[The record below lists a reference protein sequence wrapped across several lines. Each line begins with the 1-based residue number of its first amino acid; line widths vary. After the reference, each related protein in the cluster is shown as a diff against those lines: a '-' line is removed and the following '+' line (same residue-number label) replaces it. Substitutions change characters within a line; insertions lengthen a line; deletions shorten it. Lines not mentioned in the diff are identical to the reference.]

1 MDYFL
6 AIQIKEIQLILMEY
20 KSITY
25 DAVSKILARD
35 LINESNYITILN
47 TQHTDPNL
55 GESIQLIIMALC
67 IGRKLPLTDDI
78 LSTISNYIYSDV
90 SKDYLNN
97 VFIYYSQ

>member
-6 AIQIKEIQLILMEY
+6 AFQITEIQSILMKHE
-20 KSITY
+20 SITY
-25 DAVSKILARD
+25 DVLSEILTRN
-35 LINESNYITILN
+35 LINESNYIAILN
-47 TQHTDPNL
+47 AQHTDPNL
-55 GESIQLIIMALC
+55 GESIHLIIMALC